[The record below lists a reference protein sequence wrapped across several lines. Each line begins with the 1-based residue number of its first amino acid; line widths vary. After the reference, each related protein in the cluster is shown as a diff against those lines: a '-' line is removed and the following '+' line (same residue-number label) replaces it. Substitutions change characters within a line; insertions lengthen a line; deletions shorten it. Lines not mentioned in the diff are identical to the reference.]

1 MFFNDVRIS
10 YFYFDPLVIAYVTE
24 AHCIPL
30 TKRETRDIEIRIP
43 T

>member
-30 TKRETRDIEIRIP
+30 TKRWGIEELEYP
-43 T
+43 DK